1 MFNINSYYEYYYAN
15 AEYYQGSISA
25 VQKYNVNMRN

>member
-1 MFNINSYYEYYYAN
+1 MFNTNSYYEYYYTN

-25 VQKYNVNMRN
+25 VQKCKLNM